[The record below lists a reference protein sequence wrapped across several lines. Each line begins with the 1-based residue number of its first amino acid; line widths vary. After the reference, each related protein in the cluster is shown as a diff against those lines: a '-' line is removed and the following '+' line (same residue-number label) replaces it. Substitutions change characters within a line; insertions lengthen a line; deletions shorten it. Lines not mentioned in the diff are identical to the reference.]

1 MSEIFGI
8 GIMGGG
14 SGPAYAAISVMYP
27 AGATCTCALGSKTFT
42 APDTSGQAL
51 FIVPYAGEWVVAIS
65 QSGQETKSQT
75 VNVTESKAYI
85 INISFGLI
93 IFADGNIN
101 SSVVG
106 DAQSKAWML
115 NSYFSSSETRAPQFD
130 ITSDLLRI
138 WMPTSSA
145 YKTGAIIFS
154 NDIDLSDYNSVNLTL
169 DQPLSGG
176 DRFQAFM
183 CVGKRTGTYAQ
194 QNAWAIIGDGQT
206 SATLDISEVQE
217 TEAVYI
223 AVRTNNGVET
233 EKMLVERMWLE

>member
-1 MSEIFGI
+1 MPEIFGAAL
-8 GIMGGG
+8 MGGG
-14 SGPAYAAISVMYP
+14 SGPAYAAISVTYP
-27 AGATCTCALGSKTFT
+27 DGATCTCALGSKTFT

-85 INISFGLI
+85 INISFELI

-106 DAQSKAWML
+106 DAQSKAWQL
-115 NSYFSSSETRAPQFD
+115 NSSFTSGETLAPQFD
-130 ITSDLLRI
+130 ITSNLLRI
-138 WMPTSSA
+138 WMPTSRA

-154 NDIDLSDYNSVNLTL
+154 NDIDLSDYSSVNLSL
-169 DQPLSGG
+169 NQAFSGG
-176 DRFQAFM
+176 DRFQCFI
-183 CVGKRTGTYAQ
+183 CVGDRNGAYAQ
-194 QNAWAIIGDGQT
+194 QTAWAAIGDGQT
-206 SATLDISEVQE
+206 SAALDISEVQE